1 MRAVD
6 TSILARYYLR
16 DDAAQARQAEKVLA
30 CLEHLLARP
39 GVTVEDEEQVEAAL
53 RLSRQGKD
61 FYEALR
67 HAASAH
73 CREML
78 TFDDRRFARRA
89 ARIGLRP
96 RVTLLSK

>member
-1 MRAVD
+1 MNV
-6 TSILARYYLR
+6 LARYYLR
-16 DDAAQARQAEKVLA
+16 DDAAQARPADRVLA
-30 CLEHLLARP
+30 CLEHLLALP

-53 RLSRQGKD
+53 RLSRQGMD
-61 FYEALR
+61 FADALH

-89 ARIGLRP
+89 ERIGLKP